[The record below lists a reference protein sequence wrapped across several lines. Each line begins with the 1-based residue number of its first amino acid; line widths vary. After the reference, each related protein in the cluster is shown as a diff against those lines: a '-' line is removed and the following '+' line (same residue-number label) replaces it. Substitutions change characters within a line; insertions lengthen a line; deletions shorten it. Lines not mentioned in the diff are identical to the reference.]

1 MAKDIFLDEHHQK
14 LEENGDY
21 SDGFHFAM
29 AHYNDP
35 DAIDKQKLT
44 NELHNRSIE
53 LMQKKTEYD
62 KIRAWFEKQSE
73 AIAKAEAQTEE
84 IAELKDSINE
94 LCELK
99 QLTFQSLD
107 LTSAKLSKVKKDR
120 QKYLL
125 SRNYYRGI
133 VKLNKTIT
141 KKWWY
146 RLAVKLGG
154 TNVR

>member
-1 MAKDIFLDEHHQK
+1 MDKDIFLDEHHQK
-14 LEENGDY
+14 LEENEDY

-44 NELHNRSIE
+44 NELHNRSVD

-73 AIAKAEAQTEE
+73 AIAKAEAQVKEIQHLRRQNKVINKLYRYNEE
-84 IAELKDSINE
+84 ELDIQNIK
-94 LCELK
+94 LK
-99 QLTFQSLD
+99 K
-107 LTSAKLSKVKKDR
+107 AKKER
-120 QKYLL
+120 QKYLQ